1 MLKEG
6 CLWAIMFALGMFLL
20 GIVFAFIFA
29 YFAMLLW
36 NYAVT
41 AMFNLPEVT
50 YWQMFAFMVLV
61 RCIIMP
67 TNITYKKD

>member
-1 MLKEG
+1 MKEG
-6 CLWAIMFALGMFLL
+6 CWWAIMFTLGMFLM
-20 GIVFAFIFA
+20 GVVFAFIFA

-50 YWQMFAFMVLV
+50 FWQMFAFMVLV
-61 RCIIMP
+61 RFIIMP
-67 TNITYKKD
+67 TNINYKRED